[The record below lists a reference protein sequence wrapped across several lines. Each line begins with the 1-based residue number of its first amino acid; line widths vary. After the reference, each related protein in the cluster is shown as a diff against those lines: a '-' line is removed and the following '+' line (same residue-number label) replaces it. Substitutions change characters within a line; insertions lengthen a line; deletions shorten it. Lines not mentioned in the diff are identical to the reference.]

1 MKRTLIFTAVL
12 VAGLFV
18 PALTFA
24 DDISCVTTQ
33 NPDGSA
39 TVTITETVEKP
50 GAGVC
55 KVSRSDVFLPNI
67 GNDSAIL
74 VNVAE
79 PGATGPHNSSDKLN
93 ITGGGTITV
102 LSDAEG
108 GIAPFDHPA
117 DINVIE
123 GPEGTFGPVTWD
135 ITGTK
140 GNGQNETTGTT
151 HFVFFSDVGPQVV
164 PEPASLAL
172 LGIGMA
178 GLIFITR
185 RKPA

>member
-1 MKRTLIFTAVL
+1 MKKLFILGITL
-12 VAGLFV
+12 VAGLFI
-18 PALTFA
+18 PAIAFA

-39 TVTITETVEKP
+39 TVTITETLEKP
-50 GAGVC
+50 GSGVC

-79 PGATGPHNSSDKLN
+79 FGATGPHNSSDKLN

-102 LSDAEG
+102 LGDAEG

-117 DINVIE
+117 DINVTE

-151 HFVFFSDVGPQVV
+151 HFVFFSDVAAV
-164 PEPASLAL
+164 PEPASLIL
-172 LGIGMA
+172 LGLGLA
-178 GLIFITR
+178 GVPFLR
-185 RKPA
+185 RKRS